1 MGHLK
6 LVEYGRIH
14 SVRAASSV
22 AQGLHCA
29 SLLRWVNSE
38 EEGAAGLDWSVD
50 LVSPTSEASSLHY
63 RIYTSWHSEQFT
75 NIHTSV

>member
-14 SVRAASSV
+14 SATAASSV

-29 SLLRWVNSE
+29 SLLRWVYLE
-38 EEGAAGLDWSVD
+38 EEGVAGEERGRRVKPQTIKGIQSNL
-50 LVSPTSEASSLHY
+50 LIY
-63 RIYTSWHSEQFT
+63 R
-75 NIHTSV
+75 

>member
-1 MGHLK
+1 MVGHLK
-6 LVEYGRIH
+6 LVECGRIH

-38 EEGAAGLDWSVD
+38 EEGVAGMDWSVD
-50 LVSPTSEASSLHY
+50 LVSPSSEASNFH
-63 RIYTSWHSEQFT
+63 
-75 NIHTSV
+75 

>member
-14 SVRAASSV
+14 SATAASSV

-29 SLLRWVNSE
+29 SLLRWVHLE
-38 EEGAAGLDWSVD
+38 EEGAAGEERGRRVKPQTIKGYL
-50 LVSPTSEASSLHY
+50 
-63 RIYTSWHSEQFT
+63 
-75 NIHTSV
+75 